1 MPRKLLCLW
10 KYRYL
15 ADSNRLALPPMDAA
29 DRKVVHELARAFNVK
44 SKSAGSG
51 NGRFPVWHRTTRTS
65 VYVERNF
72 NAIEERLSRRF
83 LPRLDVGGKKSGAG
97 HKRVKGVGGGGFN
110 KASVSYR
117 DGDVVGGSAPEL
129 GAENRGRA
137 MLEKMGWSSGT
148 ALGALNNK
156 GILQPVSHVV
166 KTTKAGLG

>member
-1 MPRKLLCLW
+1 
-10 KYRYL
+10 
-15 ADSNRLALPPMDAA
+15 MDKA
-29 DRKVVHELARAFNVK
+29 DRKVVHELANAFKMK
-44 SKSAGSG
+44 SKSVGTGDNRS
-51 NGRFPVWHRTTRTS
+51 PILIRTTRTS

-72 NAIEERLSRRF
+72 NAVEERLSRRF
-83 LPRLDVGGKKSGAG
+83 LPRMDVGGKRSGAG
-97 HKRVKGVGGGGFN
+97 PKRVKGGGGFN
-110 KASVSYR
+110 AGSVSYR
-117 DGDVVGGSAPEL
+117 DGDVVGGFAPEL